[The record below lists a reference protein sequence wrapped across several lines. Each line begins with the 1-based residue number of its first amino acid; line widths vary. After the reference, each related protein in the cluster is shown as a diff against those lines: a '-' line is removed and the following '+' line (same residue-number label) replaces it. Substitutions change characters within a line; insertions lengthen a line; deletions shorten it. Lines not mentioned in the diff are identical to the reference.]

1 MKQREREKRLLMPN
15 NKYKV
20 NIVIGGAIV
29 ILLCFYGLSKAMG
42 QDPSRKVGCVPRE
55 KGLSVLED
63 LYKESVIFRGI
74 SQKGHITLIHLNE
87 DTGSWSANI
96 ILPSNVTEICL
107 VDSGTVGEVVGPTV
121 TNKDKEVSK

>member
-74 SQKGHITLIHLNE
+74 SQKGHITLIHLN
-87 DTGSWSANI
+87 
-96 ILPSNVTEICL
+96 
-107 VDSGTVGEVVGPTV
+107 
-121 TNKDKEVSK
+121 